1 MEVNSIR
8 KYISFI
14 GTFLIIG
21 IINFTLTTWLN
32 ASFFDYS
39 VFVGFF
45 ATVAIYFFSSTGGY
59 TSRNLDVHI
68 QGSTGLRQEE
78 TQSKFNPSFVFFGSL
93 AYFLLSLIVTIFIY
107 L

>member
-1 MEVNSIR
+1 MNIIR
-8 KYISFI
+8 KYIIFI

-21 IINFTLTTWLN
+21 IINFALTSSLD

-45 ATVAIYFFSSTGGY
+45 STIIIYFFTSTGGY
-59 TSRNLDVHI
+59 TSRSLDVQI
-68 QGSTGLRQEE
+68 QGSTGLRPEG
-78 TQSKFNPSFVFFGSL
+78 TQSKFNPSYVFFGSL
-93 AYFLLSLIVTIFIY
+93 AYFLTSLIVTIFIY

>member
-1 MEVNSIR
+1 MNIIR

-21 IINFTLTTWLN
+21 IINFALTSWLD
-32 ASFFDYS
+32 ASYFDYS

-45 ATVAIYFFSSTGGY
+45 ATIVIYFFTSTGGY
-59 TSRNLDVHI
+59 TSRSLDVQI

-78 TQSKFNPSFVFFGSL
+78 TQSKFNPSYVFFGSL
-93 AYFLLSLIVTIFIY
+93 AYFLISLIVTIFIY